1 VLVQNR
7 VAIAQPR
14 LPEEVRAR
22 GVNVRKNSPDLM
34 MVIHLNS
41 PDGSLD
47 QLYISNYGTLQVR
60 DVISRVKG
68 VGEARLFG
76 AREYAMRLWLD
87 PERMAEL
94 GLTTGDLLAAVQ
106 GQNVQVASGSL
117 NQQPVPQP
125 GAFELNIQTLGRLE
139 DPRQFENIVVKTDPG
154 RPGHRV
160 RDVARVELGAEAY
173 LTNSYLDERQA
184 VALVIFQLPGSNALE
199 TAGNVLSAME
209 ELSKEF
215 PPGLRYD
222 VVYNPTQFVQESS
235 TR

>member
-87 PERMAEL
+87 PERMA
-94 GLTTGDLLAAVQ
+94 GAGPDHRRPAGRGA
-106 GQNVQVASGSL
+106 GQNVQVAS
-117 NQQPVPQP
+117 
-125 GAFELNIQTLGRLE
+125 
-139 DPRQFENIVVKTDPG
+139 
-154 RPGHRV
+154 
-160 RDVARVELGAEAY
+160 ARS
-173 LTNSYLDERQA
+173 T
-184 VALVIFQLPGSNALE
+184 
-199 TAGNVLSAME
+199 
-209 ELSKEF
+209 
-215 PPGLRYD
+215 
-222 VVYNPTQFVQESS
+222 SS
-235 TR
+235 RCRSRARSS